1 MAGRGS
7 PANGTGQSAR
17 PKRGCATASISTS
30 KRPRAAKLEPI
41 ELLGRSTR
49 QNLRRLLRK
58 YETIETTW
66 AETLDE
72 ADEIFSELVQLHQA
86 RWIASGQPGAFASER
101 FEAFQRQLLV
111 QGFVDQMVVLFRA
124 RHNGETV
131 GCLMLLVDRGRLLD
145 YLSGFASFEQ
155 KPSPGLVSHYLCL
168 SQAAGRGYRAYD
180 FLVGDKRHKDNLSTD
195 VQQLAWATWRRRT
208 LRNTAIDCLKAIKKL
223 RPQKNPGVSA
233 SSPAAVETDS
243 QGSTQEAASVSSES
257 SPSTPTPVATAL
269 MTTATL
275 TAPSRN
281 AAGSESPAGSTR
293 SRSATRPIHICHV
306 SMTLRTGGLERLL
319 VEFGRLA
326 NRDRYLL
333 EFVSLTDAG
342 PPAEDLRA
350 LGVHVRSLGFPKA
363 GKREIYQSLKKLFRD
378 RSIDIVHTHN
388 TYPHFYATLAAVSA
402 RVPVI
407 VNTQHGRGCGNGW
420 KDHLQFAI
428 ANHFTDRVVGVSE
441 DATKLCQQQNPA
453 SASKMVRLWNGIDV
467 GRFKFTG
474 PASQY
479 TAVSVGRLSSEKDFA
494 TLVRA
499 AAIVKTRVPEFRLLM
514 VGDGA
519 ERPALESLSREL
531 NLGETVTF
539 LGERRD
545 VPAILAQAGFY
556 VASSR
561 TEGISLTILEAMS
574 VGLPVV
580 TTAVGGSPEI
590 VEEGVTGHL
599 APAQDPAA
607 LSDAIVRMCE
617 RRGEWRSIGAA
628 GRTRVE
634 QHFNVRT
641 MINGYEHLY
650 EELLANKGV
659 RR

>member
-1 MAGRGS
+1 
-7 PANGTGQSAR
+7 
-17 PKRGCATASISTS
+17 
-30 KRPRAAKLEPI
+30 
-41 ELLGRSTR
+41 
-49 QNLRRLLRK
+49 
-58 YETIETTW
+58 
-66 AETLDE
+66 
-72 ADEIFSELVQLHQA
+72 
-86 RWIASGQPGAFASER
+86 
-101 FEAFQRQLLV
+101 
-111 QGFVDQMVVLFRA
+111 
-124 RHNGETV
+124 
-131 GCLMLLVDRGRLLD
+131 
-145 YLSGFASFEQ
+145 
-155 KPSPGLVSHYLCL
+155 
-168 SQAAGRGYRAYD
+168 
-180 FLVGDKRHKDNLSTD
+180 
-195 VQQLAWATWRRRT
+195 
-208 LRNTAIDCLKAIKKL
+208 
-223 RPQKNPGVSA
+223 
-233 SSPAAVETDS
+233 
-243 QGSTQEAASVSSES
+243 
-257 SPSTPTPVATAL
+257 

-275 TAPSRN
+275 NPPTSTTATFDR
-281 AAGSESPAGSTR
+281 AADCHKPR
-293 SRSATRPIHICHV
+293 VATRPIHICHI

-342 PPAEDLRA
+342 PPADDLRA

-363 GKREIYQSLKKLFRD
+363 GKREVYRSLKTLFRD

-420 KDHLQFAI
+420 KDHLQFTI

-441 DATKLCQQQNPA
+441 DATNLCRQQNPA
-453 SASKMVRLWNGIDV
+453 SAAKMMRLWNGIDV

-474 PASQY
+474 PARNL

-499 AAIVKTRVPEFRLLM
+499 VAIVRKQVPEFRLLM

-519 ERPALESLSREL
+519 ERPALETLSREL
-531 NLGETVTF
+531 GVGDVITF
-539 LGERRD
+539 LGERHD
-545 VPAILAQAGFY
+545 VPALLTQAGFY

-590 VEEGVTGHL
+590 VDDGVTGYL
-599 APAQDPAA
+599 APAQNTEA
-607 LSDAIVRMCE
+607 LADAIVRMCE
-617 RRGEWRSIGAA
+617 RRDEWPAIGTA
-628 GRTRVE
+628 GRARVE

-641 MINGYEHLY
+641 MMNGYERLY